1 MDLWAI
7 LLTATVGLTGGQI
20 GAWLQGRRDAQT
32 QNARDRSE
40 IERLRLQPAASREQR
55 ERELTQADT
64 LDWRERRLAVYQ
76 KASSELEAF
85 VKEADSV
92 NLGSLSQVE
101 ALSEA
106 LDVSA
111 IIGTEA
117 TRMASMSL
125 AIAAENLHD
134 TLSSLQRVKGS
145 GLAAVGADFTELTKA
160 REACDVA
167 FDEVYIARE
176 TWHVA
181 SRSGLG
187 VPTGCAS
194 R

>member
-40 IERLRLQPAASREQR
+40 IERLRLQLAASREQR
-55 ERELTQADT
+55 ERELTQVDT

-106 LDVSA
+106 LDASA

-160 REACDVA
+160 REARDVA

-187 VPTGCAS
+187 VPTGSAS

>member
-40 IERLRLQPAASREQR
+40 IERLRLQLAASREQR

-187 VPTGCAS
+187 VPTGCTS

>member
-40 IERLRLQPAASREQR
+40 IERLRLQLAASREQR

-92 NLGSLSQVE
+92 NLGSPSQVE

>member
-40 IERLRLQPAASREQR
+40 IERLRLQLAASREQR

>member
-40 IERLRLQPAASREQR
+40 IERLRLQLAASREQR

-187 VPTGCAS
+187 GPTGCAS